1 VNYSEK
7 PKKTG
12 PIGYGRNDVKPGKCD
27 VRLSEDEMAT
37 LNRLSDT
44 YGVTKSDIMRNALK
58 LFSRELEEK

>member
-1 VNYSEK
+1 MNYSGK
-7 PKKTG
+7 PKMTG
-12 PIGYGRNDVKPGKCD
+12 QFGSGRNDVKPGKCD